1 MNSAMSEEPDAL
13 SVVNQLRDLAADP
26 LNRRAIVQDQGCLPG
41 LILFLDHPNP
51 QVVHSALLALRY
63 LAECR
68 VNREK
73 MKSELGMMLSLQ
85 NVIQKTT
92 TPGETKLLASEVYDI
107 LQSSNMSDMDNVNE
121 MNYRRRKAQFFL
133 GSTNKRA
140 KTVVL
145 HIDGLDDSSRR
156 NLCEE
161 ALLKIKGVI
170 SFTFQM
176 AVQRCVVRIRSD
188 LKAEALATAIASTKV
203 MKAQQVVKSESGEE
217 MLVPFQDTPV
227 EVEQNTDLPEYLPE
241 DESPTKEQDK
251 AVSRVGS
258 HPEEASL
265 VQLSPDLWCS
275 LPAFE
280 KRLKSLGVGK
290 EGTGR
295 TYEYDCM
302 GFAPAQAGVWKQ
314 ACFTHDPCNN
324 KANNKE
330 YLSSAEFLVPAIHGK
345 NCYTSGYNFISGTCR
360 KAVEKFFIVDSN
372 FCLVIPG
379 LCTRLYLCD
388 LGKSSMFHPLALS
401 WANEGI
407 SPHSGKN
414 PIHLSGLK
422 WLVTV
427 LLSPGEAH
435 MECCAQF
442 WAPQYK
448 RNTELLEQVLQKWAT
463 KMIKGLEHL
472 SYEERLKGLGLFSLG
487 RKSQQKEV
495 LISVYS
501 CLNGECQEDLGSW
514 WCQAI
519 GRDAMGRN
527 GCTENST
534 GILGISLPC
543 ELMKN
548 PVFVLIVSQTG
559 KQSKMIGPSSLLDS
573 KKNITENFFA
583 LMQEENK
590 AFEQKTKIPSVIST
604 HY

>member
-1 MNSAMSEEPDAL
+1 MEGKLYKQIKPNQRNGGAVFPARRGPAALSQLQLPACTAAPPAPGGGADRRQPIAPRQEQSAPRVAEGCGRARANRVVGWWGVPGSERALAGGACAAGPAAASSRLLPPSPAALRRPCRPRGRWRRGAELLRRGRLLRRRLEGKRQGDHSTESCSNDLVLGTQKWNLETLVFCMHGAEKMNSTMSEEPDAL

-51 QVVHSALLALRY
+51 PVVHSALLALRY

-258 HPEEASL
+258 HPEGAASW
-265 VQLSPDLWCS
+265 LST
-275 LPAFE
+275 A
-280 KRLKSLGVGK
+280 
-290 EGTGR
+290 
-295 TYEYDCM
+295 
-302 GFAPAQAGVWKQ
+302 
-314 ACFTHDPCNN
+314 
-324 KANNKE
+324 ANF
-330 YLSSAEFLVPAIHGK
+330 LSRSF
-345 NCYTSGYNFISGTCR
+345 Y
-360 KAVEKFFIVDSN
+360 
-372 FCLVIPG
+372 
-379 LCTRLYLCD
+379 
-388 LGKSSMFHPLALS
+388 
-401 WANEGI
+401 W
-407 SPHSGKN
+407 
-414 PIHLSGLK
+414 
-422 WLVTV
+422 
-427 LLSPGEAH
+427 
-435 MECCAQF
+435 
-442 WAPQYK
+442 
-448 RNTELLEQVLQKWAT
+448 
-463 KMIKGLEHL
+463 
-472 SYEERLKGLGLFSLG
+472 
-487 RKSQQKEV
+487 
-495 LISVYS
+495 
-501 CLNGECQEDLGSW
+501 
-514 WCQAI
+514 
-519 GRDAMGRN
+519 
-527 GCTENST
+527 
-534 GILGISLPC
+534 
-543 ELMKN
+543 
-548 PVFVLIVSQTG
+548 
-559 KQSKMIGPSSLLDS
+559 
-573 KKNITENFFA
+573 
-583 LMQEENK
+583 
-590 AFEQKTKIPSVIST
+590 
-604 HY
+604 